1 MKTKNIIKTS
11 VAAALLVLTACTNEH
26 EPGNIPAKDIRV
38 DAFIGQT
45 TRVTTDGNESA
56 FEPGDRISVYAW
68 LGADNDMQRLVV
80 DNSINTLGGD
90 GTWTAEPQMLWA
102 DNTSDH
108 YFLGIYPERNGA
120 TDYDADPYTLD
131 FNNQTASDLL
141 VARTTAKP
149 TGSAVKL
156 EFEHVMAKL
165 VVNLSFRNEWT
176 IAPEVVSVTAVA
188 CTEATVN
195 YLENPVEV
203 TPATGQNLVV
213 IPFTGTSASFAGI
226 MIPGQSGFRTINVT
240 LENGKVYTY
249 THPSG
254 IDLQPG
260 RYTTVNLVL
269 GRDNIKLDDAGISV
283 SDWENGTSIDGA
295 EATEAYSYDSN
306 TRTITIYSGEGL
318 KVAADEVNSG
328 NTDINIIL
336 DKDIDLTNT
345 KWTPIGTDHSNSYT
359 GTFDG
364 GNHTIS
370 GLTVTGS
377 DEYAGLFG
385 CIDDGGTVKNVVLE
399 NVQIASD
406 DQYAY
411 VGGVAGYSRGN
422 IENCSVSGSVSG
434 NSNSNGTSNCVGG
447 VVGQQ
452 YGGTITECSSSA
464 IVDGTNAVGGVAGQ
478 TANAT
483 LTACYATGDVTAERD
498 PQNNTY
504 AGGVVGYNGVSTLI
518 ACYATGNVTGT
529 GTGTGSI
536 YVGGVTGD
544 NASSTL
550 TACYHAAETVSG
562 RDGATT
568 GGVTGRNYDANV
580 GIPSITACYWQN
592 NQAQGI
598 GNNQAGTTDGTTQV
612 ADDWMDAMNAMNAAL
627 QSVGSGWHYVLNG
640 ALPTLE
646 EK

>member
-1 MKTKNIIKTS
+1 MNIKNLLLATTAILL
-11 VAAALLVLTACTNEH
+11 AACSTDSDVL
-26 EPGNIPAKDIRV
+26 PPQDLGQIRV
-38 DAFIGQT
+38 TASVGAM
-45 TRVTTDGNESA
+45 TRVAHSGNSTT
-56 FEPGDRISVYAW
+56 FETNDRISVYAW

-176 IAPEVVSVTAVA
+176 IAPEVVSVTAAA

-249 THPSG
+249 THSAD

-269 GRDNIKLDDAGISV
+269 GRDNIKLDDAGINV
-283 SDWENGTSIDGA
+283 SDWENGTSIDGG
-295 EATEAYSYDSN
+295 EATEAYSYDIN
-306 TRTITIYSGEGL
+306 TKTITIYSGEGL
-318 KVAADEVNSG
+318 KVAADVVNSG
-328 NTDINIIL
+328 DTDLNIIL
-336 DKDIDLTNT
+336 DNDIDLTGIN
-345 KWTPIGTDHSNSYT
+345 WTPIGTYDNPYT

-364 GNHTIS
+364 GTYTITGLKIDQS
-370 GLTVTGS
+370 GTDNVGLIGRLGSGGKVQDVTLTEVNVTG
-377 DEYAGLFG
+377 
-385 CIDDGGTVKNVVLE
+385 GT
-399 NVQIASD
+399 
-406 DQYAY
+406 Y
-411 VGGVAGYSRGN
+411 VGGIAGQTDGTV
-422 IENCSVSGSVSG
+422 ENCSVNGTVTGQNQTGGIVGRNFSTISGCSAEGTVTGNINVGGISGLCVPNYDTGTSSLIGSTIEGCHSTAAVSG
-434 NSNSNGTSNCVGG
+434 ISSVGG
-447 VVGQQ
+447 VVGNLGNNSFLMAC
-452 YGGTITECSSSA
+452 YSTGNVTATIT
-464 IVDGTNAVGGVAGQ
+464 DGY
-478 TANAT
+478 AN
-483 LTACYATGDVTAERD
+483 V
-498 PQNNTY
+498 
-504 AGGVVGYNGVSTLI
+504 GGVVGINSQ
-518 ACYATGNVTGT
+518 GT
-529 GTGTGSI
+529 
-536 YVGGVTGD
+536 V
-544 NASSTL
+544 
-550 TACYHAAETVSG
+550 TACYHATGEITSSGGDRIGGIVGENYIGTV
-562 RDGATT
+562 A
-568 GGVTGRNYDANV
+568 
-580 GIPSITACYWQN
+580 ACYWEN
-592 NQAQGI
+592 NLSS
-598 GNNQAGTTDGTTQV
+598 GTGSNSGTDDTHKVEGTDVTWQKAV
-612 ADDWMDAMNAMNAAL
+612 AAMNTAL
-627 QSVGSGWHYVLNG
+627 QSAGSGWHYVLNG

>member
-1 MKTKNIIKTS
+1 MNIKNLLLATTAILL
-11 VAAALLVLTACTNEH
+11 AACSTDSDVL
-26 EPGNIPAKDIRV
+26 PPQDLGQIRV
-38 DAFIGQT
+38 TASVGAM
-45 TRVTTDGNESA
+45 TRVAHSGNSTT
-56 FEPGDRISVYAW
+56 FETNDRISVYAW
-68 LGADNDMQRLVV
+68 LGADNNMQRLVV

-176 IAPEVVSVTAVA
+176 TAPEVASVTATA

-249 THPSG
+249 THSAD

-269 GRDNIKLDDAGISV
+269 GRDRIELDDAGINV

-295 EATEAYSYDSN
+295 EANEAYSYDSN
-306 TRTITIYSGEGL
+306 TKTITIYSGEGL
-318 KVAADEVNSG
+318 KVAADVVNSG
-328 NTDINIIL
+328 DNDINIIL
-336 DKDIDLTNT
+336 DNDIDLSDID
-345 KWTPIGTDHSNSYT
+345 WTPIGTESRPYT

-364 GNHTIS
+364 GTYTIT
-370 GLTVTGS
+370 GLTVNQTRN
-377 DEYAGLFG
+377 YVGLIG
-385 CIDDGGTVKNVVLE
+385 CIGSNGTVKNVKLE
-399 NVQIASD
+399 NVNITGD
-406 DQYAY
+406 GYF
-411 VGGVAGYSRGN
+411 VGGVAGTNYGT
-422 IENCSVSGSVSG
+422 IENCSVD
-434 NSNSNGTSNCVGG
+434 GTLTNNRHYLGG
-447 VVGQQ
+447 VVGNNYGSIIGCSSSGTITGTSPNVGGIGGQSV
-452 YGGTITECSSSA
+452 GGTIMACYSVANIKGRSSS
-464 IVDGTNAVGGVAGQ
+464 GGVLGQ
-478 TANAT
+478 TNRET
-483 LTACYATGDVTAERD
+483 
-498 PQNNTY
+498 
-504 AGGVVGYNGVSTLI
+504 VVI
-518 ACYATGNVTGT
+518 ACYHAKGNVTGEQ
-529 GTGTGSI
+529 SRMI
-536 YVGGVTGD
+536 GGVIGW
-544 NASSTL
+544 
-550 TACYHAAETVSG
+550 
-562 RDGATT
+562 
-568 GGVTGRNYDANV
+568 NYGKV
-580 GIPSITACYWQN
+580 TACYWEN
-592 NQAQGI
+592 NQGQGI
-598 GNNQAGTTDGTTQV
+598 GENQAGTTFETTKVDGTGVTWQKAV
-612 ADDWMDAMNAMNAAL
+612 AAMNTAL
-627 QSVGSGWHYVLNG
+627 QSAGSGWHYVLNG

-646 EK
+646 

>member
-1 MKTKNIIKTS
+1 MNIKNLLLATTAILL
-11 VAAALLVLTACTNEH
+11 AACSTDSDVL
-26 EPGNIPAKDIRV
+26 PPQDLGQIRV
-38 DAFIGQT
+38 TASVGAM
-45 TRVTTDGNESA
+45 TRVAHSGNSTT
-56 FEPGDRISVYAW
+56 FETNDRISVYAW
-68 LGADNDMQRLVV
+68 LGADNNMQRLVV

-90 GTWTAEPQMLWA
+90 GTWTADPQMLWA

-176 IAPEVVSVTAVA
+176 TAPEVASVTATA

-226 MIPGQSGFRTINVT
+226 MIPRQSGFRTINVT

-249 THPSG
+249 THSAD

-269 GRDNIKLDDAGISV
+269 GRDRIELDDAGINV

-295 EATEAYSYDSN
+295 EANEAYSYDSN
-306 TRTITIYSGEGL
+306 TKTITIYSGEGL
-318 KVAADEVNSG
+318 KVAADVVNNG
-328 NTDINIIL
+328 AIDINITL
-336 DKDIDLTNT
+336 TADITLTGE
-345 KWTPIGTDHSNSYT
+345 WTPIGIDDKHQYI

-385 CIDDGGTVKNVVLE
+385 YIGKDGGTVKNVVLE
-399 NVQIASD
+399 NVQITSD
-406 DQYAY
+406 YQYGY

-422 IENCSVSGSVSG
+422 IENCSVSGSVS
-434 NSNSNGTSNCVGG
+434 SRCTAGG

-452 YGGTITECSSSA
+452 FGGSITLCGSSA
-464 IVDGTNAVGGVAGQ
+464 TVKGTGEVGGVAGK
-478 TANAT
+478 TDNSAT
-483 LTACYATGDVTAERD
+483 LTACYATGNVTFERASTI
-498 PQNNTY
+498 NTF
-504 AGGVVGYNGVSTLI
+504 AGGVVGFNGTGSILT

-529 GTGTGSI
+529 GTGTGSC

-544 NASSTL
+544 NASGTL
-550 TACYHAAETVSG
+550 TACYHATGTVSG
-562 RDGATT
+562 PDGAT
-568 GGVTGRNYDANV
+568 GGVTGRNYTSLGAPV
-580 GIPSITACYWQN
+580 ITACYWGDNGQE
-592 NQAQGI
+592 QGI
-598 GNNQAGTTDGTTQV
+598 GYNQAGTGETTQV
-612 ADDWMDAMNAMNAAL
+612 DGPTTWQTAVDAMNTAL
-627 QSVGSGWHYVLNG
+627 NSESWKYVLNG

>member
-1 MKTKNIIKTS
+1 MNIKNLLLATTAILL
-11 VAAALLVLTACTNEH
+11 AACSTDSDVL
-26 EPGNIPAKDIRV
+26 PPQDLGQIRV
-38 DAFIGQT
+38 TASVGAM
-45 TRVTTDGNESA
+45 TRVAHSGNSTT
-56 FEPGDRISVYAW
+56 FETNDRISVYAW

-176 IAPEVVSVTAVA
+176 IAPEVVSVTATA

-269 GRDNIKLDDAGISV
+269 GRDNIKLDDAGINV
-283 SDWENGTSIDGA
+283 SDWENGTSIDGG

-306 TRTITIYSGEGL
+306 TKTITIYSGEGL
-318 KVAADEVNSG
+318 KVAADVANSG
-328 NTDINIIL
+328 DTDINIIL
-336 DKDIDLTNT
+336 DNDIDLTGIE
-345 KWTPIGTDHSNSYT
+345 WTPIGTESRPYT

-364 GNHTIS
+364 NNKTIRGLEINQS
-370 GLTVTGS
+370 GTDNVGLIGYLGS
-377 DEYAGLFG
+377 EGK
-385 CIDDGGTVKNVVLE
+385 VQNVVLA
-399 NVQIASD
+399 NISVSGAN
-406 DQYAY
+406 Y
-411 VGGVAGYSRGN
+411 VGGIAGQTDGTV
-422 IENCSVSGSVSG
+422 ENCSVNGTVTGQNQTGGIVGRNFSTISGCSAEGTVTGNINVGGISGLCVPNYDTGTSSLIGSTIEGCHSTAAVSG
-434 NSNSNGTSNCVGG
+434 ISSVGG
-447 VVGQQ
+447 VVGNL
-452 YGGTITECSSSA
+452 GNGCS
-464 IVDGTNAVGGVAGQ
+464 
-478 TANAT
+478 
-483 LTACYATGDVTAERD
+483 LMACYSTGDVTATITD
-498 PQNNTY
+498 GY
-504 AGGVVGYNGVSTLI
+504 AHVGGVVGINSQ
-518 ACYATGNVTGT
+518 GT
-529 GTGTGSI
+529 
-536 YVGGVTGD
+536 V
-544 NASSTL
+544 
-550 TACYHAAETVSG
+550 TACYHATGEITSLGGSRIGGIVGENYIGTV
-562 RDGATT
+562 A
-568 GGVTGRNYDANV
+568 
-580 GIPSITACYWQN
+580 ACYWEN
-592 NQAQGI
+592 NLSSGT
-598 GNNQAGTTDGTTQV
+598 GSNNGKDDTHKVEGTDVTWQTAV
-612 ADDWMDAMNAMNAAL
+612 AAMNTAL
-627 QSVGSGWHYVLNG
+627 QSAGSGWHYVLNG

-646 EK
+646 

>member
-1 MKTKNIIKTS
+1 MNIKNLLLATTAILL
-11 VAAALLVLTACTNEH
+11 AACSTDSDVL
-26 EPGNIPAKDIRV
+26 PPQDLGQIRV
-38 DAFIGQT
+38 TASVGAM
-45 TRVTTDGNESA
+45 TRVAHSGNSTT
-56 FEPGDRISVYAW
+56 FETNDRISVYAW

-176 IAPEVVSVTAVA
+176 TAPEVASVTATA

-249 THPSG
+249 THSAD

-269 GRDNIKLDDAGISV
+269 GRDNIKLDDAGINV
-283 SDWENGTSIDGA
+283 SDWENGTSIDGG
-295 EATEAYSYDSN
+295 EATEAYSYDIN
-306 TRTITIYSGEGL
+306 TKTITIYSGEGL
-318 KVAADEVNSG
+318 KVAADVVNSG
-328 NTDINIIL
+328 DTDINIIL
-336 DKDIDLTNT
+336 DNDIDLTGIE
-345 KWTPIGTDHSNSYT
+345 WTPIGTESRPYT

-364 GNHTIS
+364 NNKTIRGLEINQS
-370 GLTVTGS
+370 GTDNVGLIGYLGSEGKVQNVTLTEVNVTG
-377 DEYAGLFG
+377 
-385 CIDDGGTVKNVVLE
+385 GT
-399 NVQIASD
+399 
-406 DQYAY
+406 Y
-411 VGGVAGYSRGN
+411 VGGIAGQTDGTV
-422 IENCSVSGSVSG
+422 ENCSVNGTVTGQNQTGGIVGRNFSTISGCSAEGTVTGNINVGGISGLCVPYYDTGTDSLIGSTIEGCHSTAAVSG
-434 NSNSNGTSNCVGG
+434 ISSVGG
-447 VVGQQ
+447 VVGNL
-452 YGGTITECSSSA
+452 GNGCS
-464 IVDGTNAVGGVAGQ
+464 
-478 TANAT
+478 
-483 LTACYATGDVTAERD
+483 LMACYSTGDVTATITD
-498 PQNNTY
+498 GY
-504 AGGVVGYNGVSTLI
+504 AHVGGVVGINSQ
-518 ACYATGNVTGT
+518 GT
-529 GTGTGSI
+529 
-536 YVGGVTGD
+536 V
-544 NASSTL
+544 
-550 TACYHAAETVSG
+550 TACYHATGEITSLGGSRIGGIVGENYIGTV
-562 RDGATT
+562 A
-568 GGVTGRNYDANV
+568 
-580 GIPSITACYWQN
+580 ACYWEN
-592 NQAQGI
+592 NLSSGT
-598 GNNQAGTTDGTTQV
+598 GSNNGKDDTHKVEGTDFTWQTAV
-612 ADDWMDAMNAMNAAL
+612 AAMNTAL
-627 QSVGSGWHYVLNG
+627 QSADSGWHYVLNG

-646 EK
+646 

>member
-1 MKTKNIIKTS
+1 MNIKNLLLATTAILL
-11 VAAALLVLTACTNEH
+11 AACSTDSDILPPQDL
-26 EPGNIPAKDIRV
+26 GQIRV
-38 DAFIGQT
+38 TASVGAMSRVAHSGNST
-45 TRVTTDGNESA
+45 T
-56 FEPGDRISVYAW
+56 FETNDRISVYAW

-176 IAPEVVSVTAVA
+176 TAPEVASVTATA

-249 THPSG
+249 THSAD

-269 GRDNIKLDDAGISV
+269 GRDRIELDDAGINV

-295 EATEAYSYDSN
+295 EANEAYSYDSN
-306 TRTITIYSGEGL
+306 TKTITIYSGEGL
-318 KVAADEVNSG
+318 KVAADVVNSG
-328 NTDINIIL
+328 DNDINIIL
-336 DKDIDLTNT
+336 DNDIDLSDID
-345 KWTPIGTDHSNSYT
+345 WTPIGTESRPYT

-364 GNHTIS
+364 GTYTIT
-370 GLTVTGS
+370 GLTVNQTR
-377 DEYAGLFG
+377 ENVGLIG
-385 CIDDGGTVKNVVLE
+385 CIGSNGTVKNVKLE
-399 NVQIASD
+399 NVNITGD
-406 DQYAY
+406 GYF
-411 VGGVAGYSRGN
+411 VGGVAGTNYGT
-422 IENCSVSGSVSG
+422 IENCSVD
-434 NSNSNGTSNCVGG
+434 GTLTNNRHYLGG
-447 VVGQQ
+447 VVGNNYGSIIGCSSSGTITGTSPNVGGIGGQSV
-452 YGGTITECSSSA
+452 GGTIMACYSVANIKGMSSS
-464 IVDGTNAVGGVAGQ
+464 GGVLGQ
-478 TANAT
+478 TNRET
-483 LTACYATGDVTAERD
+483 
-498 PQNNTY
+498 
-504 AGGVVGYNGVSTLI
+504 VVI
-518 ACYATGNVTGT
+518 ACYHAKGNVTGEQ
-529 GTGTGSI
+529 SRMI
-536 YVGGVTGD
+536 GGVIGW
-544 NASSTL
+544 
-550 TACYHAAETVSG
+550 
-562 RDGATT
+562 
-568 GGVTGRNYDANV
+568 NYGKV
-580 GIPSITACYWQN
+580 TACYWEN
-592 NQAQGI
+592 NQGQGI
-598 GNNQAGTTDGTTQV
+598 GDNQGSTTIETTKVDGTGVTWQKAV
-612 ADDWMDAMNAMNAAL
+612 AAMNTAL
-627 QSVGSGWHYVLNG
+627 QSAGSGWHYVLNG

>member
-1 MKTKNIIKTS
+1 MNIKNLLLATTAILL
-11 VAAALLVLTACTNEH
+11 AACSTDSDVL
-26 EPGNIPAKDIRV
+26 PPQDLGQIRV
-38 DAFIGQT
+38 TASVGAM
-45 TRVTTDGNESA
+45 TRVAHSGNSTT
-56 FEPGDRISVYAW
+56 FETNDRISVYAW

-90 GTWTAEPQMLWA
+90 GTWTADPQMLWA

-176 IAPEVVSVTAVA
+176 TAPEVASVTATA

-249 THPSG
+249 THSAD

-269 GRDNIKLDDAGISV
+269 GRDRIELDDAGINV

-295 EATEAYSYDSN
+295 EANEAYSYDSN
-306 TRTITIYSGEGL
+306 TKTITIYSGEGL
-318 KVAADEVNSG
+318 KVAADVVNSG
-328 NTDINIIL
+328 DNDINIIL
-336 DKDIDLTNT
+336 DNDIDLSDID
-345 KWTPIGTDHSNSYT
+345 WTPIGTESRPYT

-364 GNHTIS
+364 GTYTIT
-370 GLTVTGS
+370 GLTVNQTR
-377 DEYAGLFG
+377 ENVGLIG
-385 CIDDGGTVKNVVLE
+385 CIGSNGTVKNVKLE
-399 NVQIASD
+399 NVNITGD
-406 DQYAY
+406 GYF
-411 VGGVAGYSRGN
+411 VGGVAGTNYGT
-422 IENCSVSGSVSG
+422 IENCSVD
-434 NSNSNGTSNCVGG
+434 GTLTNNRHYLGG
-447 VVGQQ
+447 VVGNNYGSIIGCSSSGTITGTSPNVGGIGGQSV
-452 YGGTITECSSSA
+452 GGTIMACYSVANIKGWSSS
-464 IVDGTNAVGGVAGQ
+464 GGVLGQ
-478 TANAT
+478 TNRET
-483 LTACYATGDVTAERD
+483 
-498 PQNNTY
+498 
-504 AGGVVGYNGVSTLI
+504 VVI
-518 ACYATGNVTGT
+518 ACYHAKGNVTGEQ
-529 GTGTGSI
+529 SRMI
-536 YVGGVTGD
+536 GGVIGW
-544 NASSTL
+544 
-550 TACYHAAETVSG
+550 
-562 RDGATT
+562 
-568 GGVTGRNYDANV
+568 NYGKV
-580 GIPSITACYWQN
+580 TACYWEN
-592 NQAQGI
+592 NQGQGI
-598 GNNQAGTTDGTTQV
+598 GDNQGSTTIETTKVDGTDVTWQTAV
-612 ADDWMDAMNAMNAAL
+612 AAMNTAL
-627 QSVGSGWHYVLNG
+627 QSAGSGWHYVLNG

>member
-1 MKTKNIIKTS
+1 MNIKNLLLATTAILL
-11 VAAALLVLTACTNEH
+11 AACSTDSDVL
-26 EPGNIPAKDIRV
+26 PPQDLGQIRV
-38 DAFIGQT
+38 TASVGAM
-45 TRVTTDGNESA
+45 TRVAHSGNSTT
-56 FEPGDRISVYAW
+56 FETNDRISVYAW
-68 LGADNDMQRLVV
+68 LGADNNMQRLVV

-90 GTWTAEPQMLWA
+90 GTWTADPQMLWA

-176 IAPEVVSVTAVA
+176 TAPEVASVTATA

-249 THPSG
+249 THSAD

-269 GRDNIKLDDAGISV
+269 GRDRIELDDAGINV

-295 EATEAYSYDSN
+295 EANEAYSYDSN
-306 TRTITIYSGEGL
+306 TKTITIYSGEGL
-318 KVAADEVNSG
+318 KVAADVVNSG
-328 NTDINIIL
+328 DTDINIIL
-336 DKDIDLTNT
+336 DNDIDLSDID
-345 KWTPIGTDHSNSYT
+345 WTPIGNYYNRYT

-364 GNHTIS
+364 GNYTIT

-377 DEYAGLFG
+377 NEYAGLFG
-385 CIDDGGTVKNVVLE
+385 RIGSGGTVKNVVLKD
-399 NVQIASD
+399 VQIESD
-406 DQYAY
+406 NQYGC
-411 VGGVAGYSRGN
+411 VGGVAGNSDGN
-422 IENCSVSGSVSG
+422 IENCSVSGSVS
-434 NSNSNGTSNCVGG
+434 SRHTAGG

-452 YGGTITECSSSA
+452 FGGSITLCGSSA
-464 IVDGTNAVGGVAGQ
+464 TVKGTGEVGGVAGK
-478 TANAT
+478 TDNSAT
-483 LTACYATGDVTAERD
+483 LTACYATGNVTFERASTI
-498 PQNNTY
+498 NTF
-504 AGGVVGYNGVSTLI
+504 AGGVVGFNGTGSILT

-529 GTGTGSI
+529 GTGTGSC
-536 YVGGVTGD
+536 YVGGITGD
-544 NASSTL
+544 NSSGTL
-550 TACYHAAETVSG
+550 TACYHATGTVSG
-562 RDGATT
+562 PDGAT
-568 GGVTGRNYDANV
+568 GGVTGRNYTSLGAPV
-580 GIPSITACYWQN
+580 ITACYWGDNGQE
-592 NQAQGI
+592 QGI
-598 GNNQAGTTDGTTQV
+598 GYNQAGTGETTQV
-612 ADDWMDAMNAMNAAL
+612 DGPTTWQTAVDAMNTAL
-627 QSVGSGWHYVLNG
+627 NSESWKYVLNG

>member
-1 MKTKNIIKTS
+1 MNIKN
-11 VAAALLVLTACTNEH
+11 LLLATTAILLTACSTDSDVL
-26 EPGNIPAKDIRV
+26 PPQDLGQIRV
-38 DAFIGQT
+38 TASVGAM
-45 TRVTTDGNESA
+45 TRVAHSGNSTT
-56 FEPGDRISVYAW
+56 FETNDRISVYAW

-176 IAPEVVSVTAVA
+176 TAPEVVSVTAVA

-203 TPATGQNLVV
+203 TPVTGQNLVV

-377 DEYAGLFG
+377 EEYAGLFG
-385 CIDDGGTVKNVVLE
+385 YIGKDGGTVKNVKLE
-399 NVQIASD
+399 NVQITSD

-464 IVDGTNAVGGVAGQ
+464 IVDGTNEVGGVAGQ

-483 LTACYATGDVTAERD
+483 LTACYATGNVTAERD
-498 PQNNTY
+498 PRNNTY
-504 AGGVVGYNGVSTLI
+504 AGGVVGFNGGGTLT
-518 ACYATGNVTGT
+518 ACYATGNVTVT
-529 GTGTGSI
+529 GDGTGSI
-536 YVGGVTGD
+536 YVGGVTGSND
-544 NASSTL
+544 SGTL
-550 TACYHAAETVSG
+550 TACYHATGTVSG
-562 RDGATT
+562 PVSAT

-598 GNNQAGTTDGTTQV
+598 GNNQAGTTDGTTKV
-612 ADDWMDAMNAMNAAL
+612 ADDWTDAMNAMNAAL

>member
-1 MKTKNIIKTS
+1 MNIKNLLLATT
-11 VAAALLVLTACTNEH
+11 AALLAACSTDSDVL
-26 EPGNIPAKDIRV
+26 PPQDLGQIRV
-38 DAFIGQT
+38 TASVGAM
-45 TRVTTDGNESA
+45 TRVAHSGNSTT
-56 FEPGDRISVYAW
+56 FETNDRISVYAW

-108 YFLGIYPERNGA
+108 YFLGIYPERNRT
-120 TDYDADPYTLD
+120 TDYKADPYTLD

-176 IAPEVVSVTAVA
+176 IAPEVVSVTAAA

-269 GRDNIKLDDAGISV
+269 GRDNIKLDDAGINV
-283 SDWENGTSIDGA
+283 SDWENGTSIDGG
-295 EATEAYSYDSN
+295 EATEAYSYDIN
-306 TRTITIYSGEGL
+306 TKTITIYSGEGL
-318 KVAADEVNSG
+318 KVAADVANSG
-328 NTDINIIL
+328 DTDINIIL
-336 DKDIDLTNT
+336 DNDIDLTGIE
-345 KWTPIGTDHSNSYT
+345 WTPIGTESRPYT

-364 GNHTIS
+364 NNKTIRGLEINQS
-370 GLTVTGS
+370 GTDNVGLIGYLGS
-377 DEYAGLFG
+377 
-385 CIDDGGTVKNVVLE
+385 GGKVQNVVLA
-399 NVQIASD
+399 NISVSGAN
-406 DQYAY
+406 Y
-411 VGGVAGYSRGN
+411 VGGIAGQTDGTV
-422 IENCSVSGSVSG
+422 ENCSVNGTVTGQNQTGGIVGRNFSTISGCSAEGTVTGNINVGGISGLCVPNYDTGTGSLIGSTIEGCHSTAAVSG
-434 NSNSNGTSNCVGG
+434 ISSVGG
-447 VVGQQ
+447 VVGNL
-452 YGGTITECSSSA
+452 GNGCS
-464 IVDGTNAVGGVAGQ
+464 
-478 TANAT
+478 
-483 LTACYATGDVTAERD
+483 LMACYSTGDVTATITD
-498 PQNNTY
+498 GY
-504 AGGVVGYNGVSTLI
+504 AHVGGVVGINSQ
-518 ACYATGNVTGT
+518 GT
-529 GTGTGSI
+529 
-536 YVGGVTGD
+536 V
-544 NASSTL
+544 
-550 TACYHAAETVSG
+550 TACYHATGEITSLGGSRIGGIVGENYIGTV
-562 RDGATT
+562 A
-568 GGVTGRNYDANV
+568 
-580 GIPSITACYWQN
+580 ACYWEN
-592 NQAQGI
+592 NLSSGT
-598 GNNQAGTTDGTTQV
+598 GSNNGRDDTHKVEGTDVTWQTAV
-612 ADDWMDAMNAMNAAL
+612 AAMNTAL
-627 QSVGSGWHYVLNG
+627 QSAGSGWHYVLNG

-646 EK
+646 

>member
-1 MKTKNIIKTS
+1 MNIKNLLLATTAILL
-11 VAAALLVLTACTNEH
+11 AACSTDSDVL
-26 EPGNIPAKDIRV
+26 PPQDLGQIRV
-38 DAFIGQT
+38 TASVGAM
-45 TRVTTDGNESA
+45 TRVAHSGNSTT
-56 FEPGDRISVYAW
+56 FETNDRISVYAW

-176 IAPEVVSVTAVA
+176 TAPEVASVTATA

-249 THPSG
+249 THSAD

-269 GRDNIKLDDAGISV
+269 GRDRIELDDAGINV
-283 SDWENGTSIDGA
+283 SDWENGTSIDGG

-306 TRTITIYSGEGL
+306 TKTITIYSGEGL
-318 KVAADEVNSG
+318 KVAADVVNSG
-328 NTDINIIL
+328 DTDINIIL
-336 DKDIDLTNT
+336 DNDIDLSDID
-345 KWTPIGTDHSNSYT
+345 WTPIGTESRPYT

-364 GNHTIS
+364 GTYTIT
-370 GLTVTGS
+370 GLTVNQTR
-377 DEYAGLFG
+377 ENVGLIG
-385 CIDDGGTVKNVVLE
+385 CIGSNGTVKNVKLE
-399 NVQIASD
+399 NVNITGD
-406 DQYAY
+406 GYF
-411 VGGVAGYSRGN
+411 VGGVAGTNYGT
-422 IENCSVSGSVSG
+422 IENCSVD
-434 NSNSNGTSNCVGG
+434 GTLTNNRHYLGG
-447 VVGQQ
+447 VVGNNYGSIIGCSSSGTITGTSPNVGGIGGQSV
-452 YGGTITECSSSA
+452 GGTIMACYSVANIKGRSSS
-464 IVDGTNAVGGVAGQ
+464 GGVLGQ
-478 TANAT
+478 TNRET
-483 LTACYATGDVTAERD
+483 
-498 PQNNTY
+498 
-504 AGGVVGYNGVSTLI
+504 VVI
-518 ACYATGNVTGT
+518 ACYHAKGNVTGEQ
-529 GTGTGSI
+529 SRMI
-536 YVGGVTGD
+536 GGVIGW
-544 NASSTL
+544 
-550 TACYHAAETVSG
+550 
-562 RDGATT
+562 
-568 GGVTGRNYDANV
+568 NYGKV
-580 GIPSITACYWQN
+580 TACYWEN
-592 NQAQGI
+592 NQEQGI
-598 GNNQAGTTDGTTQV
+598 GENQAGTTFETTKVDGTDVTWQTAV
-612 ADDWMDAMNAMNAAL
+612 AAMNTAL
-627 QSVGSGWHYVLNG
+627 QSAGSGWHYVLNG

>member
-1 MKTKNIIKTS
+1 MNIKN
-11 VAAALLVLTACTNEH
+11 LLLATTAILLTACSTDSDVL
-26 EPGNIPAKDIRV
+26 PPQDLGQIRV
-38 DAFIGQT
+38 TASVGAM
-45 TRVTTDGNESA
+45 TRVAHSGNSTT
-56 FEPGDRISVYAW
+56 FETNDRISVYAW

-504 AGGVVGYNGVSTLI
+504 AGGVVGYNGASTLI

-544 NASSTL
+544 NVSSTL

>member
-1 MKTKNIIKTS
+1 MNIKNLLLATTAILL
-11 VAAALLVLTACTNEH
+11 AACSTDSDVL
-26 EPGNIPAKDIRV
+26 PPQDLGQIRV
-38 DAFIGQT
+38 TASVGAM
-45 TRVTTDGNESA
+45 TRVAHSGNSTT
-56 FEPGDRISVYAW
+56 FETNDRISVYAW

-80 DNSINTLGGD
+80 DNSINTLGDD

-176 IAPEVVSVTAVA
+176 IAPEVASVTAAA

-226 MIPGQSGFRTINVT
+226 MIPGQSGFRSINVT

-249 THPSG
+249 THSAD

-295 EATEAYSYDSN
+295 EANEAYSYDSN
-306 TRTITIYSGEGL
+306 TKTITIYSGEGL
-318 KVAADEVNSG
+318 KVAADVVNSG
-328 NTDINIIL
+328 DTDINIIL
-336 DKDIDLTNT
+336 DNDIDLSDID
-345 KWTPIGTDHSNSYT
+345 WTPIGTESRPYT

-364 GNHTIS
+364 NNKTIRGLEINQSGTDNVGLIGYLGSEGKVQNVVLANISVSGANYVGGIAGQNYGTVENCSVNGTVTGRGFTDTGGIVGTNYGTIS
-370 GLTVTGS
+370 GCSAEGTVTGS
-377 DEYAGLFG
+377 
-385 CIDDGGTVKNVVLE
+385 VN
-399 NVQIASD
+399 
-406 DQYAY
+406 
-411 VGGVAGYSRGN
+411 VGGIAGGSYLGVIIDGCHSTAA
-422 IENCSVSGSVSG
+422 VSGISS
-434 NSNSNGTSNCVGG
+434 VGG
-447 VVGQQ
+447 VVGNLGNNSFLMAC
-452 YGGTITECSSSA
+452 YSTGNVTATITY
-464 IVDGTNAVGGVAGQ
+464 G
-478 TANAT
+478 
-483 LTACYATGDVTAERD
+483 YAHV
-498 PQNNTY
+498 
-504 AGGVVGYNGVSTLI
+504 GGVVGINGQ
-518 ACYATGNVTGT
+518 GT
-529 GTGTGSI
+529 
-536 YVGGVTGD
+536 V
-544 NASSTL
+544 
-550 TACYHAAETVSG
+550 TACYHATGEITSLGEGRIGGIVGENYIGTV
-562 RDGATT
+562 A
-568 GGVTGRNYDANV
+568 
-580 GIPSITACYWQN
+580 ACYWEN
-592 NQAQGI
+592 NLSSGT
-598 GNNQAGTTDGTTQV
+598 GSNNGRDDTHKVEGTDVTWQTAV
-612 ADDWMDAMNAMNAAL
+612 AAMNTAL
-627 QSVGSGWHYVLNG
+627 QSAGSGWHYVLNG

>member
-1 MKTKNIIKTS
+1 MNIKNLLLATTAILL
-11 VAAALLVLTACTNEH
+11 AACSTDSDVL
-26 EPGNIPAKDIRV
+26 PPQDLGQIRV
-38 DAFIGQT
+38 TASVGAM
-45 TRVTTDGNESA
+45 TRVAHSGNSTT
-56 FEPGDRISVYAW
+56 FETNDRISVYAW

-176 IAPEVVSVTAVA
+176 TAPEVASVTATA

-269 GRDNIKLDDAGISV
+269 GRDNIKLDDAGINV
-283 SDWENGTSIDGA
+283 SDWENGTSIDGG

-306 TRTITIYSGEGL
+306 TKTITIYSGEGL
-318 KVAADEVNSG
+318 KVAADVVNSG
-328 NTDINIIL
+328 DNDINIIL
-336 DKDIDLTNT
+336 DNDIDLSDID
-345 KWTPIGTDHSNSYT
+345 WTPIGTESRPYT

-364 GNHTIS
+364 GTYTIT
-370 GLTVTGS
+370 GLTVNQTR
-377 DEYAGLFG
+377 ENVGLIG
-385 CIDDGGTVKNVVLE
+385 CIGSNGTVKNVKLE
-399 NVQIASD
+399 NVNITGD
-406 DQYAY
+406 GYF
-411 VGGVAGYSRGN
+411 VGGVAGTNYGT
-422 IENCSVSGSVSG
+422 IENCSVD
-434 NSNSNGTSNCVGG
+434 GTLTNNRHYLGG
-447 VVGQQ
+447 VVGNNYGSIIGCSSSGTITGTSPNVGGIGGQSV
-452 YGGTITECSSSA
+452 GGTIMACYSVANIKGRSSS
-464 IVDGTNAVGGVAGQ
+464 GGVLGQ
-478 TANAT
+478 TNRET
-483 LTACYATGDVTAERD
+483 
-498 PQNNTY
+498 
-504 AGGVVGYNGVSTLI
+504 VVI
-518 ACYATGNVTGT
+518 ACYHAKGNVTGEQ
-529 GTGTGSI
+529 SRMI
-536 YVGGVTGD
+536 GGVIGW
-544 NASSTL
+544 
-550 TACYHAAETVSG
+550 
-562 RDGATT
+562 
-568 GGVTGRNYDANV
+568 NYGKV
-580 GIPSITACYWQN
+580 TACYWEN
-592 NQAQGI
+592 NQGQGI
-598 GNNQAGTTDGTTQV
+598 GDNQGSTTIETTKVDGTGVTWQKAV
-612 ADDWMDAMNAMNAAL
+612 AAMNTAL
-627 QSVGSGWHYVLNG
+627 QSAGSGWHYVLNG

>member
-377 DEYAGLFG
+377 NQYAGLFG
-385 CIDDGGTVKNVVLE
+385 CIGDGSTVKNVKLE
-399 NVQIASD
+399 NVQITSD

-498 PQNNTY
+498 PKNNTY
-504 AGGVVGYNGVSTLI
+504 AGGVVGYNGASTLI
-518 ACYATGNVTGT
+518 ACYATGKVTGT

-544 NASSTL
+544 NASGTL

-562 RDGATT
+562 PDGAT

-598 GNNQAGTTDGTTQV
+598 GNNQAGTTDGTTKV

>member
-1 MKTKNIIKTS
+1 MNIKNLLLATTAILL
-11 VAAALLVLTACTNEH
+11 AACSTDSDVL
-26 EPGNIPAKDIRV
+26 PPQDLGQIRV
-38 DAFIGQT
+38 TASVGAM
-45 TRVTTDGNESA
+45 TRVAHSGNSTT
-56 FEPGDRISVYAW
+56 FETNDRISVYAW
-68 LGADNDMQRLVV
+68 LGADNNMQRLVV
-80 DNSINTLGGD
+80 DNSINTLGDD

-131 FNNQTASDLL
+131 FNNQTGSDLL
-141 VARTTAKP
+141 VAKTTAKP

-176 IAPEVVSVTAVA
+176 IAPEVASVTAAA

-269 GRDNIKLDDAGISV
+269 GRDNIKLDDAGINV

-306 TRTITIYSGEGL
+306 TKTITIYSGEGL
-318 KVAADEVNSG
+318 KVAADVANSG
-328 NTDINIIL
+328 DTDINIIL
-336 DKDIDLTNT
+336 DNDIDLTGID
-345 KWTPIGTDHSNSYT
+345 WTPIGTESRPYT
-359 GTFDG
+359 GNFDG
-364 GNHTIS
+364 GGHTITGLKIDKSGTDYVGLIGCLGSGGKVQNVTLTNISVSGANCVGGIAGQNYGTVENCSVNGTVTGKGFTDTGGIAGSNYGTIS
-370 GLTVTGS
+370 GCSAEGTVTGS
-377 DEYAGLFG
+377 
-385 CIDDGGTVKNVVLE
+385 VN
-399 NVQIASD
+399 
-406 DQYAY
+406 
-411 VGGVAGYSRGN
+411 VGGIAGGSYLGVIIDGCHSTAA
-422 IENCSVSGSVSG
+422 VSGISS
-434 NSNSNGTSNCVGG
+434 VGG
-447 VVGQQ
+447 VVGNLGNNSFLMAC
-452 YGGTITECSSSA
+452 YSTGNVTATITY
-464 IVDGTNAVGGVAGQ
+464 G
-478 TANAT
+478 
-483 LTACYATGDVTAERD
+483 YAHV
-498 PQNNTY
+498 
-504 AGGVVGYNGVSTLI
+504 GGVVGINGQ
-518 ACYATGNVTGT
+518 GT
-529 GTGTGSI
+529 
-536 YVGGVTGD
+536 V
-544 NASSTL
+544 
-550 TACYHAAETVSG
+550 TACYHATGEITSLGEGRIGGIVGENYIGTV
-562 RDGATT
+562 A
-568 GGVTGRNYDANV
+568 
-580 GIPSITACYWQN
+580 ACYWEN
-592 NQAQGI
+592 NLSSGT
-598 GNNQAGTTDGTTQV
+598 GSNNGRDDTHKVEGTDVTWQTAV
-612 ADDWMDAMNAMNAAL
+612 AAMNTAL
-627 QSVGSGWHYVLNG
+627 QSAGSGWHYVLNG

>member
-1 MKTKNIIKTS
+1 MNIKNLLLATTAILL
-11 VAAALLVLTACTNEH
+11 AACSTDSDVL
-26 EPGNIPAKDIRV
+26 PPQDLGQIRV
-38 DAFIGQT
+38 TASVGAM
-45 TRVTTDGNESA
+45 TRVAHSGNSTT
-56 FEPGDRISVYAW
+56 FETNDRISVYAW

-176 IAPEVVSVTAVA
+176 TAPEVASVTATA

-226 MIPGQSGFRTINVT
+226 MIPGQSGFRSINVT

-249 THPSG
+249 THSAD

-269 GRDNIKLDDAGISV
+269 GRDRIELDDAGINV
-283 SDWENGTSIDGA
+283 SDWENGTSIDGG

-306 TRTITIYSGEGL
+306 TKTITIYSGEGL
-318 KVAADEVNSG
+318 KVAADVVNSG
-328 NTDINIIL
+328 DTDLNITL
-336 DKDIDLTNT
+336 DNNIDLTGIN
-345 KWTPIGTDHSNSYT
+345 WTPIGTESRPYT
-359 GTFDG
+359 GNFDG
-364 GNHTIS
+364 GGHTITGLKIDKSGTDYVGLIGCLGSEGKVQNVTLTNISVSGANCVGGIAGQNYGTVENCSVNGTVTGKGFTDTGGIAGSNYGTIS
-370 GLTVTGS
+370 GCSAEGTVTGS
-377 DEYAGLFG
+377 VNVGGIAGGSYLGVIIDG
-385 CIDDGGTVKNVVLE
+385 CHSTADVSGI
-399 NVQIASD
+399 SS
-406 DQYAY
+406 
-411 VGGVAGYSRGN
+411 VGGVLGNLGNNSFLMACYSTGNVTATITYGYAH
-422 IENCSVSGSVSG
+422 
-434 NSNSNGTSNCVGG
+434 VGG
-447 VVGQQ
+447 VVGINGQ
-452 YGGTITECSSSA
+452 GT
-464 IVDGTNAVGGVAGQ
+464 V
-478 TANAT
+478 
-483 LTACYATGDVTAERD
+483 
-498 PQNNTY
+498 
-504 AGGVVGYNGVSTLI
+504 
-518 ACYATGNVTGT
+518 
-529 GTGTGSI
+529 
-536 YVGGVTGD
+536 
-544 NASSTL
+544 
-550 TACYHAAETVSG
+550 TACYHATGEITSLGEGRIGGIVGENYIGTV
-562 RDGATT
+562 A
-568 GGVTGRNYDANV
+568 
-580 GIPSITACYWQN
+580 ACYWEN
-592 NQAQGI
+592 NLSSGT
-598 GNNQAGTTDGTTQV
+598 GSNNGRDDTHKVEGTDVTWQTAV
-612 ADDWMDAMNAMNAAL
+612 AAMNTAL
-627 QSVGSGWHYVLNG
+627 QSAGSGWHYVLNG

>member
-1 MKTKNIIKTS
+1 MNIKNLLLATTAILL
-11 VAAALLVLTACTNEH
+11 AACSTDSDVL
-26 EPGNIPAKDIRV
+26 PPQDLGQIRV
-38 DAFIGQT
+38 TASVGAM
-45 TRVTTDGNESA
+45 TRVAHSGNSTT
-56 FEPGDRISVYAW
+56 FETNDRISVYAW
-68 LGADNDMQRLVV
+68 LGADNNMQRLVV
-80 DNSINTLGGD
+80 DNSINTLGDD

-269 GRDNIKLDDAGISV
+269 GRDNIKLDDAGINV

-295 EATEAYSYDSN
+295 EANEAYSYDSN
-306 TRTITIYSGEGL
+306 TKTITIYSGEGL
-318 KVAADEVNSG
+318 KVAADVVNSG
-328 NTDINIIL
+328 DTDLNITL
-336 DKDIDLTNT
+336 DNDIDLTGIE
-345 KWTPIGTDHSNSYT
+345 WTPIGTESRPYT

-364 GNHTIS
+364 NNKTIRGLEINQS
-370 GLTVTGS
+370 GTDNVGLIGYLGS
-377 DEYAGLFG
+377 EGK
-385 CIDDGGTVKNVVLE
+385 VQNVVLA
-399 NVQIASD
+399 NISVSGAN
-406 DQYAY
+406 Y
-411 VGGVAGYSRGN
+411 VGGIAGQTDGTV
-422 IENCSVSGSVSG
+422 ENCSVNGTVTGQNQTGGIVGRNFSTISGCSAEGTVTGNINVGGISGLCVPNYDTGTGSLIGSTIEGCHSTAAVSG
-434 NSNSNGTSNCVGG
+434 ISSVGG
-447 VVGQQ
+447 VVGNLGNNSFLMAC
-452 YGGTITECSSSA
+452 YSTGNVTATIT
-464 IVDGTNAVGGVAGQ
+464 DG
-478 TANAT
+478 
-483 LTACYATGDVTAERD
+483 YAHV
-498 PQNNTY
+498 
-504 AGGVVGYNGVSTLI
+504 GGVVGINSQ
-518 ACYATGNVTGT
+518 GT
-529 GTGTGSI
+529 
-536 YVGGVTGD
+536 V
-544 NASSTL
+544 
-550 TACYHAAETVSG
+550 TACYHATGEITSLGGSRIGGIVGENYIGTV
-562 RDGATT
+562 A
-568 GGVTGRNYDANV
+568 
-580 GIPSITACYWQN
+580 ACYWEN
-592 NQAQGI
+592 NLSSGTGSNSGTDDTHKVGVTDVTWLDAVAQ
-598 GNNQAGTTDGTTQV
+598 
-612 ADDWMDAMNAMNAAL
+612 MNTAL
-627 QSVGSGWHYVLNG
+627 QSAGSGWHYELNG

-646 EK
+646 

>member
-1 MKTKNIIKTS
+1 MNIKNLLLVTS
-11 VAAALLVLTACTNEH
+11 AALFAACSTDSDVL
-26 EPGNIPAKDIRV
+26 PPQDLGQIRV
-38 DAFIGQT
+38 TASVGAM
-45 TRVTTDGNESA
+45 TRVAHSGNSTT
-56 FEPGDRISVYAW
+56 FETNDRISVYAW

-176 IAPEVVSVTAVA
+176 TAPEVASVTAVA

-269 GRDNIKLDDAGISV
+269 GRDNIKLDDAGINV
-283 SDWENGTSIDGA
+283 SDWENGTSIDGG
-295 EATEAYSYDSN
+295 EATEAYSYDIN
-306 TRTITIYSGEGL
+306 TKTITIYSGEGL
-318 KVAADEVNSG
+318 KVAADVANSG
-328 NTDINIIL
+328 DTDINIIL
-336 DKDIDLTNT
+336 DNDIDLSDID
-345 KWTPIGTDHSNSYT
+345 WTPIGTESRPYT

-364 GNHTIS
+364 NNKTIRGLEINQSGTDNVGLIGYLGSEGKVQNVTLANISVSGANYVGGIAGQTYGTVENCSVNGTVTGKGFTDTGGIAGSNYGTIS
-370 GLTVTGS
+370 GCSAEGTVTGS
-377 DEYAGLFG
+377 VNVGGIAGGSYLGVIIDG
-385 CIDDGGTVKNVVLE
+385 CHSTAAVSGI
-399 NVQIASD
+399 SS
-406 DQYAY
+406 
-411 VGGVAGYSRGN
+411 VGGVLGNLGNNSFLMACYSTGNVTATITYGYAH
-422 IENCSVSGSVSG
+422 
-434 NSNSNGTSNCVGG
+434 VGG
-447 VVGQQ
+447 VVGINGQ
-452 YGGTITECSSSA
+452 GT
-464 IVDGTNAVGGVAGQ
+464 V
-478 TANAT
+478 
-483 LTACYATGDVTAERD
+483 
-498 PQNNTY
+498 
-504 AGGVVGYNGVSTLI
+504 
-518 ACYATGNVTGT
+518 
-529 GTGTGSI
+529 
-536 YVGGVTGD
+536 
-544 NASSTL
+544 
-550 TACYHAAETVSG
+550 TACYHA
-562 RDGATT
+562 T
-568 GGVTGRNYDANV
+568 GEITSSV
-580 GIPSITACYWQN
+580 GDRIGGIAGCNDQGTFTACYWEN
-592 NQAQGI
+592 NQEQGT
-598 GNNQAGTTDGTTQV
+598 GSGSTGGTAKVTDGNWQK
-612 ADDWMDAMNAMNAAL
+612 AADAMNTAL
-627 QSVGSGWHYVLNG
+627 QSAGSGWHYELNG

-646 EK
+646 

>member
-1 MKTKNIIKTS
+1 MNIKNLLLATTAILL
-11 VAAALLVLTACTNEH
+11 AACSTDSDVL
-26 EPGNIPAKDIRV
+26 PPQDLGQIRV
-38 DAFIGQT
+38 TASVGAM
-45 TRVTTDGNESA
+45 TRVAHSGNSTT
-56 FEPGDRISVYAW
+56 FETNDRISVYAW

-269 GRDNIKLDDAGISV
+269 GRDNIKLDDAGINV
-283 SDWENGTSIDGA
+283 SDWENGTSIDGG
-295 EATEAYSYDSN
+295 EATEAYSYDIN
-306 TRTITIYSGEGL
+306 TKTITIYSGEGL
-318 KVAADEVNSG
+318 KVAADVVNSG
-328 NTDINIIL
+328 DTDINITL
-336 DKDIDLTNT
+336 DNDIDLTGID
-345 KWTPIGTDHSNSYT
+345 WTPIGTESRPYT

-364 GNHTIS
+364 GTYTITGLKIDKSGTDYVGLIGCLGSGGKVQNVTLTNISVSGANCVGGIAGQNYGTVENCSVNGTVTGKGFTDTGGIAGSNYGTIS
-370 GLTVTGS
+370 GCSAEGTVTGS
-377 DEYAGLFG
+377 
-385 CIDDGGTVKNVVLE
+385 VN
-399 NVQIASD
+399 
-406 DQYAY
+406 
-411 VGGVAGYSRGN
+411 VGGISGLCVPNYDTGTDNLIGST
-422 IENCSVSGSVSG
+422 IEGCHSTAAVSGISS
-434 NSNSNGTSNCVGG
+434 VGG
-447 VVGQQ
+447 VVGNLGNGCSLMAC
-452 YGGTITECSSSA
+452 YSTGNVTATIT
-464 IVDGTNAVGGVAGQ
+464 DG
-478 TANAT
+478 
-483 LTACYATGDVTAERD
+483 YAHV
-498 PQNNTY
+498 
-504 AGGVVGYNGVSTLI
+504 GGVVGINGQ
-518 ACYATGNVTGT
+518 GT
-529 GTGTGSI
+529 
-536 YVGGVTGD
+536 V
-544 NASSTL
+544 
-550 TACYHAAETVSG
+550 TACYHA
-562 RDGATT
+562 T
-568 GGVTGRNYDANV
+568 GEITSSV
-580 GIPSITACYWQN
+580 GDRIGGIAGCNDQGTFTACYWEN
-592 NQAQGI
+592 NLNSGTGSNSGTDDTHKVGVTDVTWLDAVAQ
-598 GNNQAGTTDGTTQV
+598 
-612 ADDWMDAMNAMNAAL
+612 MNTAL
-627 QSVGSGWHYVLNG
+627 QSAGSGWHYELNG

-646 EK
+646 EKK